1 MECIKVKQIYIKAP
15 LKTATAKIATGY
27 IASER
32 PGTRNITLYRLLVYY
47 FIRL

>member
-1 MECIKVKQIYIKAP
+1 MYIKAP

-27 IASER
+27 IAAKR
-32 PGTRNITLYRLLVYY
+32 TGTRNITLYGLLVYY